1 MSKKKAFTL
10 IELLVVIAIIALL
23 MSILMPA
30 LARVRQQAKSVICQ
44 SNLKNWA
51 LFYAMYMDE
60 KGGGFFWHGPCTYG
74 DIGTTRWLNRLRPYY
89 KDNNDL
95 RLCPSATRLM
105 TDDLGN
111 GTGVRNPFGAGHWWS
126 DSTHYALRG
135 DYWSYGSNWY
145 ICNAEADQGGH
156 GLCSPAAP
164 EFARHWRTDAVKNS
178 GRIPILLDAG
188 YYGCWPDNLG
198 SPQLYESDSV
208 AGGDIKVYNMNR
220 HSCGVN
226 GLFMDWSVRKIG
238 LKELWTMKWHRHA
251 DVHALP
257 PVWDTEAP
265 WMRKCKDYYVVPPK

>member
-95 RLCPSATRLM
+95 RLCPAATNFDR
-105 TDDLGN
+105 
-111 GTGVRNPFGAGHWWS
+111 RNPFRALKWTEP
-126 DSTHYALRG
+126 STHYCLHG
-135 DYWSYGSNWY
+135 DYWSYGSNWW
-145 ICNAEADQGGH
+145 ICNSEVGTWHDGIC
-156 GLCSPAAP
+156 LSTSPEYP
-164 EFARHWRTDAVKNS
+164 KYWRTNAVKNA
-178 GRIPILLDAG
+178 GRIPVLLDAG
-188 YYGCWPDNLG
+188 YYGAWPENTD
-198 SPQLYESDSV
+198 SPQPYESSDTWGGWSGRGSSLSV
-208 AGGDIKVYNMNR
+208 FNMNR
-220 HSCGVN
+220 HSCHVN

-238 LKELWTMKWHRHA
+238 LKELWTMKWHRQA